1 MNNNQIQWPA
11 KFQAIGVTVLLLVA
25 SVVLLG
31 EARAYAGLGMGRPH
45 QEKDDEQTSAR
56 QRSNGQQPAT
66 TSNVS
71 RRSEDDTPESQQTKP
86 FRLLPSATKPV
97 KPTPGDP
104 SLEEKPGEDPLE
116 GSQTKPEG
124 DDPPLWHDTAMRGA
138 PNAFPPEPPI
148 RPFDTHPDNLAD
160 HPEVHAYPR
169 IYTFQNENPDSF
181 WYSQRPNLFNVP
193 IPNSWD
199 FYHIIGTDRPDFTDS
214 PFTVG
219 KGITYLETGYTY
231 RKITDEDGLV
241 TARSGL
247 PEALLRYGATKNL
260 ELRLRWS
267 GYTIIDQHDPA
278 SGLRRTIA
286 GGEDMAVGLKYVFM
300 EQDNWIPM
308 VTYVGMLYVPTGSEG
323 LTADQTQYTQ
333 MVVTGWG
340 LKRWLYLKNGFGV
353 DYMKFGETSIGT
365 NGLGAPAFIDHGDNV
380 TDWHESISLL
390 YQISKHVGGY
400 SEWFCFFRD
409 NAADNRPD
417 HYLNTGFY
425 IYLTP
430 NTQLDVRV
438 GAKVSNRNDEVFS
451 GMGFSVRW

>member
-1 MNNNQIQWPA
+1 
-11 KFQAIGVTVLLLVA
+11 
-25 SVVLLG
+25 
-31 EARAYAGLGMGRPH
+31 
-45 QEKDDEQTSAR
+45 
-56 QRSNGQQPAT
+56 
-66 TSNVS
+66 
-71 RRSEDDTPESQQTKP
+71 
-86 FRLLPSATKPV
+86 
-97 KPTPGDP
+97 
-104 SLEEKPGEDPLE
+104 
-116 GSQTKPEG
+116 
-124 DDPPLWHDTAMRGA
+124 MRGA

-169 IYTFQNENPDSF
+169 IYTFQNDNPDSF
-181 WYSQRPNLFNVP
+181 WNSQRPNLFNVP

-219 KGITYLETGYTY
+219 KGITYLESGYTY
-231 RKITDEDGLV
+231 RKITEEDGFV

-278 SGLRRTIA
+278 SGLKRTIA
-286 GGEDMAVGLKYVFM
+286 GGEDMAVGLKYAFC
-300 EQDNWIPM
+300 EQDNWMPM
-308 VTYVGMLYVPTGSEG
+308 ITYVGMLYVPTGSEG
-323 LTADQTQYTQ
+323 ITADQAQLTQ

-353 DYMKFGETSIGT
+353 DYMKFNETSVGVD
-365 NGLGAPAFIDHGDNV
+365 GFGAPIFVDHGDNV

-390 YQISKHVGGY
+390 YQISKHFGGY

-417 HYLNTGFY
+417 HYLNTGVY
-425 IYLTP
+425 VYLTP
-430 NTQLDVRV
+430 NTQLDFRI
-438 GAKVSNRNDEVFS
+438 GGKVSSRTDEVFS
-451 GMGFSVRW
+451 GVGFSVRW